1 MKKYLILFIAAIS
14 LSVFTGCEKDDDF
27 NPPNFVTFDRNVV
40 NYAVTQNGTG
50 SFEVT
55 VFAANVTNTDRTITI
70 NVDPASTLASSAYS
84 IPATVTI
91 PANSNEATFTV
102 DLTDDGIDNAGNTLI
117 FSLGT
122 SEGMYVGAP
131 FRANI
136 TRNCPSNLDV
146 PFTWT
151 AVSSQFAGTISG
163 TDALVRVPNTVNQY
177 KYQSGTFDFGYYCY
191 AYEGEDP
198 GCGEGAAGT
207 LVLRD
212 VCGTLSYTGTDQYG
226 DAWTISNVVVDG
238 SDLTFTWRSAY
249 GETSTVTLTR
259 TDGENWPVLM

>member
-14 LSVFTGCEKDDDF
+14 MSVFTGCETDDDF

-55 VFAANVTNTDRTITI
+55 VFAANVTNTDRTVTI

-102 DLTDDGIDNAGNTLI
+102 DLTDDGISNSGDTLI

-122 SEGMYVGAP
+122 LEGLYVGAP
-131 FRANI
+131 LRANI
-136 TRNCPSNLDV
+136 SRNCPSNLDV
-146 PFTWT
+146 AFDWVAT
-151 AVSSQFAGTISG
+151 SSQFDGELTGS
-163 TDALVRVPNTVNQY
+163 DAFVKVASTVNRY
-177 KYQSGTFDFGYYCY
+177 KTASGVFDFGYYCV
-191 AYEGEDP
+191 AYGDCAEGD
-198 GCGEGAAGT
+198 GARGT
-207 LVLRD
+207 LTLVD
-212 VCGTLSYTGTDQYG
+212 TCGNLTYIGTDQYG
-226 DAWTISNVVVDG
+226 DAWTISNVVVDE